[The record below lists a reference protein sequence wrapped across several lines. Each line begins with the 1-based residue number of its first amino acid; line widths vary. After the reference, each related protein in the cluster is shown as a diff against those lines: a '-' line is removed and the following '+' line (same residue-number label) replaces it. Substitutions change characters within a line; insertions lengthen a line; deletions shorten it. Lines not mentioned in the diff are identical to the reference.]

1 MSMSAHCLL
10 ILFALLFLS
19 GIFEHSQVGAR
30 IALLPRRLHEGEEDF
45 FDGGETSE
53 RKRRGTLILPYF
65 HYPRSLAKRG
75 PELFI
80 PYMEA

>member
-1 MSMSAHCLL
+1 MSVSAHCLL

-19 GIFEHSQVGAR
+19 GIFDHSQVTAR
-30 IALLPRRLHEGEEDF
+30 IALLPKRLREQEDF
-45 FDGGETSE
+45 LDGSETMKSN
-53 RKRRGTLILPYF
+53 RRGTLAFPYF
-65 HYPRSLAKRG
+65 HYPRSLVKRG